1 MAAWPATLPQRPNA
15 DGYQEQKA
23 DITLRSPMDAGPPK
37 MRPLYRS
44 APTDLLVPL
53 ILTTA
58 QRATLE
64 TFYESTLGFGTAPFD
79 WVHPSTEAAAS
90 LMFTGRPG
98 YTPFAPGY
106 WQVTLQLRIWP

>member
-1 MAAWPATLPQRPNA
+1 MATWPATLPQRPNA
-15 DGYQEQKA
+15 DGYQEQKV

-37 MRPLYRS
+37 SRPLYSS
-44 APTDLLVPL
+44 APTDLVLPM

-64 TFYESTLGFGTAPFD
+64 TFYETTLGLGTAFFD
-79 WVHPSTEAAAS
+79 WAHPTTEAAAS
-90 LMFTGRPG
+90 MQFTARPG

-106 WQVTLQLRIWP
+106 WLTNLQLRIWP